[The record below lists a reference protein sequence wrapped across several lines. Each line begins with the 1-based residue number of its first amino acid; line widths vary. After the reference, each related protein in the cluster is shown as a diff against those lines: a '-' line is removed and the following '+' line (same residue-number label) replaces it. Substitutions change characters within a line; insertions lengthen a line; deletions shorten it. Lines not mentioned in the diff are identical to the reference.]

1 MSKSSG
7 REVIRNRKEDEL
19 ISVIVPF
26 YNVEQYI
33 EQTLESI
40 INQEYKEI
48 ELVLIDDGST
58 DKSCERTLEMLSR
71 KPFRHILHRQEN
83 RGVSAARNKGIEL
96 ASGTYLI
103 FVDSDDLMHPR
114 YVKQLHDAMVQKKL
128 DIIFCGFKRFKNGLK
143 YMKQPSPTIKVEKMG
158 QLDMMRDFL
167 YGSKKLS
174 ICAMMISKKNITAN
188 SLLFYEGYRY
198 AEDIHFIW
206 RALLYTER
214 IGYDPSCLYFY
225 RFRSGSA
232 MAGFEVSRSDGLFL
246 MKDIEKNVK
255 SRCTSFYEEY
265 SMYGSARWVWSTLWQ
280 AAFSLPYPEFK
291 KTCSQLDSEMML
303 KRLFSY
309 PNYMVRISSR
319 VCIFSNRM
327 YYFLI
332 KMFCNARGLYYG
344 FLAWLNMI

>member
-7 REVIRNRKEDEL
+7 REVIRNRGKNDL

-33 EQTLESI
+33 EKTLESI

-58 DKSCERTLEMLSR
+58 DKSYERALEMLGR

-83 RGVSAARNKGIEL
+83 LGVSAARNKGIEL

-103 FVDSDDLMHPR
+103 FIDSDDLMHPR
-114 YVKQLHDAMVQKKL
+114 YIEQLHNALVQKNF
-128 DIIFCGFKRFKNGLK
+128 DIIFCGFKRFKNDLK
-143 YMKQPSPTIKVEKMG
+143 LMKQPFPTMKVEEMDR
-158 QLDMMRDFL
+158 LDMMRDFL
-167 YGSKKLS
+167 YGFKKLS
-174 ICAMMISKKNITAN
+174 ICAMMISKINIKAN
-188 SLLFYEGYRY
+188 SLLFYEGHRY

-206 RALLYTER
+206 RALLCTER

-246 MKDIEKNVK
+246 MKDIEKYVK
-255 SRCTSFYEEY
+255 SCCASFYEEY

-291 KTCSQLDSEMML
+291 KTCSQLDAGMML

-309 PNYMVRISSR
+309 PNSMVKISSR
-319 VCIFSNRM
+319 VFIFSNRM
-327 YYFLI
+327 YYLLI
-332 KMFCNARGLYYG
+332 RLFCNARDLYYG
-344 FLAWLNMI
+344 FSAWLNMI